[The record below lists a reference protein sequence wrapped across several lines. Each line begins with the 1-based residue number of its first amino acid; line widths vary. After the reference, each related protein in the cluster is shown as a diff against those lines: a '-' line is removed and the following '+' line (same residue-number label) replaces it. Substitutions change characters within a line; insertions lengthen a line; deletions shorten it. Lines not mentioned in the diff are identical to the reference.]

1 MIRIEGL
8 TKMFGSTLAV
18 DNITLKIDKGTIFG
32 FLGPN
37 GAGKTTT
44 IRMLCSL
51 ISPTEGKAYIN
62 DLDTSKEDEALEIR
76 RTIGFLPEA
85 AGLYDSLSAYTNLD
99 FYGRLYGMTASR
111 REESIKRFL
120 KLLGM
125 WERRDEP
132 VGNFSKGMRQ
142 KTAIARALIHDPQLL
157 FLDEPTSGLDPEMS
171 KTLRDFI
178 LELKAE
184 KRTIFLNTHNLDEA
198 ERICDKIGIIKGRL
212 VTVGSPAE
220 LRGRMGKRRIAI
232 QLRKVDDRLV
242 SVVRSLDAV
251 KGIELVKNSLICE
264 VDNPENENPAIVEAI
279 VKAGGSIQYITDLK
293 HSLEDVYLN
302 LIREETKTQ

>member
-1 MIRIEGL
+1 
-8 TKMFGSTLAV
+8 
-18 DNITLKIDKGTIFG
+18 
-32 FLGPN
+32 
-37 GAGKTTT
+37 
-44 IRMLCSL
+44 
-51 ISPTEGKAYIN
+51 
-62 DLDTSKEDEALEIR
+62 
-76 RTIGFLPEA
+76 
-85 AGLYDSLSAYTNLD
+85 
-99 FYGRLYGMTASR
+99 MTASR

-279 VKAGGSIQYITDLK
+279 IEAGGSIQYITDLK

-302 LIREETKTQ
+302 LIREETKQ